1 MVFQHMKD
9 GMTNSIKDK
18 KEEETSH
25 EGISKRVYS
34 MNGKREWTIKYTKRI
49 VINWEAKR
57 KKIRNDWYK
66 KVLEIK
72 GRKKESTYYEL
83 L

>member
-1 MVFQHMKD
+1 
-9 GMTNSIKDK
+9 
-18 KEEETSH
+18 
-25 EGISKRVYS
+25 

-49 VINWEAKR
+49 VINCEAKR

-72 GRKKESTYYEL
+72 ERKKESTYYEL